1 MASNF
6 YALLARMK
14 HIDRWGLMRNT
25 QRESLSEHC
34 LDTAF
39 IAQALVVLHNRRFGG
54 NLNPEHAA
62 VLAMFHDASEIITGD
77 MPTPVKYF
85 NPEIRSAYQAAED
98 SACQRLIDCLPE
110 DMREDLTVY
119 LHGEQDEVY
128 RPFVKAADKLSALA
142 KCIEER
148 GMGNRE
154 FKDAERQTVRLIRE
168 MQLPAADAFL
178 DTFMEAYGLTLDEL
192 TGISSE

>member
-1 MASNF
+1 MKSNF

-25 QRESLSEHC
+25 RRESLSEHC

-39 IAQALVVLHNRRFGG
+39 MAQALVIIHNRRFGG
-54 NLNPEHAA
+54 NLDPEHAA

-85 NPEIRSAYQAAED
+85 NPEIRSAYQAAEE
-98 SACQRLIDCLPE
+98 SACQRLVDCLPE
-110 DMREDLTVY
+110 DMREDIAPY
-119 LHGEQDEVY
+119 IFADRDEEY
-128 RPFVKAADKLSALA
+128 RPFIKAADKLSALV
-142 KCIEER
+142 KCVEER

-154 FKDAERQTVRLIRE
+154 FKDAEKATVAHIRD
-168 MQLPAADAFL
+168 MKLGAADVFL

-192 TGISSE
+192 TDRA